1 MCVVL
6 AAELL
11 NADFQAEAH
20 LQSLDNEPLNSLSD
34 ECICLL
40 LVGKQLS
47 LNERPDWQKML
58 AIRPLRGKSMSSH
71 KRDVREL
78 FL

>member
-1 MCVVL
+1 MQFPTNAVLRIIRELLLLLSAWRGVCVVL

-11 NADFQAEAH
+11 NADYQAEAH

-34 ECICLL
+34 ECICLP

-47 LNERPDWQKML
+47 LNERPDW
-58 AIRPLRGKSMSSH
+58 
-71 KRDVREL
+71 
-78 FL
+78 